1 MNNENP
7 RRRPCPM
14 EIAKRLTDGFGPQVR
29 RLRQSRGMTQL
40 ALGNAAY
47 LTVDHIG
54 KIERGSTC
62 PKVMTLG
69 QIAAGLRVPVAH
81 LFGPHGEVPI
91 ADVPDPLGE
100 LVSYLRQ
107 RAPED
112 STLALSILR
121 QVFDR

>member
-1 MNNENP
+1 MNREAP
-7 RRRPCPM
+7 RRRPSPV
-14 EIAKRLTDGFGPQVR
+14 EIAKRLTEGFGPQVR
-29 RLRQSRGMTQL
+29 RLRRSRGMTQL

-54 KIERGSTC
+54 KIERGGTC
-62 PKVMTLG
+62 PTVMTLG

-81 LFGPHGEVPI
+81 LFGPHGEVLNT
-91 ADVPDPLGE
+91 DVPDPLGE
-100 LVSYLRQ
+100 LVGFLRQ

-112 STLALSILR
+112 SALALSILR